1 MVNHPH
7 RARNRSAF
15 LAAVLSRAF
24 AFPAPP
30 DPFLV
35 ERCVVAMQRA
45 ARAHQVAAMHEPNPL
60 LTEAQQ
66 GRADKRLA
74 GLAVAAKRALRSLGA
89 AAAEEQHV
97 AYGRTRDGRLFPVA
111 RLAFGGDRRGP
122 CGWLYVAG
130 EVGDTAGG
138 GYAIYR

>member
-24 AFPAPP
+24 AAPEP
-30 DPFLV
+30 PEPFLV
-35 ERCVVAMQRA
+35 ERCVVVMQRA
-45 ARAHQVAAMHEPNPL
+45 ARAHQVAEMNELNVP
-60 LTEAQQ
+60 LTEDQRS
-66 GRADKRLA
+66 RAEKRLA
-74 GLAVAAKRALRSLGA
+74 ALALAANRALRSLGA
-89 AAAEEQHV
+89 ASTNAQSV
-97 AYGRTRDGRLFPVA
+97 AHSRTPDGRPFAVA
-111 RLAFGGDRRGP
+111 RLAFGGNARGP

-130 EVGDTAGG
+130 EAGDTAGG